1 MTGGGELRTEGLGR
15 RFGGL
20 VAVEDV
26 SVAFAAGD
34 VSCVIGPNGAG
45 KSTLLNMICGAIAPS
60 SGRILFDGKPI
71 GGLSRHAIARA
82 GIARKF
88 QVPSVFGSLTVAENL
103 AVAGGGATEEVMART
118 GLSADRDTPADVL
131 AHGKKQWLEI
141 AMGLIRN
148 PRLLLLDEPT
158 AGLSPEETQAVADLL
173 LSLRGTCTVVVIDH
187 DMHFVRAL
195 SARTVVMH
203 QGRLVAEGDFA
214 TIERDP
220 MVRDIYLGRA

>member
-1 MTGGGELRTEGLGR
+1 MMCGGELRAEGLGR

-20 VAVEDV
+20 VAVEGV
-26 SVAFAAGD
+26 SVTFAAGD

-45 KSTLLNMICGAIAPS
+45 KSTLLNMICGALAPS

-71 GGLSRHAIARA
+71 DGLSRHAIARA

-103 AVAGGGATEEVMART
+103 AVACGGDTEGVMALT
-118 GLSADRDTPADVL
+118 GLSADHDTRADVL

-141 AMGLIRN
+141 AMGLIRK

-158 AGLSPEETQAVADLL
+158 AGLSSEETQAVADLL

>member
-1 MTGGGELRTEGLGR
+1 MTGGELRTESLGR

-26 SVAFAAGD
+26 SVTFAPGE

-60 SGRILFDGKPI
+60 TGRILFDGKPI
-71 GGLSRHAIARA
+71 QGASRHAIARA

-103 AVAGGGATEEVMART
+103 TVAGGDDIGAVMART
-118 GLSADRDTPADVL
+118 GLTAERDVRADVL

-141 AMGLIRN
+141 AMGLVRK

-158 AGLSPEETQAVADLL
+158 AGLSPEETQAVAEVL
-173 LSLRGTCTVVVIDH
+173 LSLRGSCTVVVIDH

-195 SARTVVMH
+195 STRTVVMH
-203 QGRLVAEGDFA
+203 QGRLVADGAFA
-214 TIERDP
+214 DIERDA